1 MIATMRRGAQTGFSL
16 LEVVV
21 ALAILGL
28 ALGVLLEIFGSGL
41 NSAELTSRYAQ
52 AATIAESH
60 LASAGADVPLQPGDT
75 SGSVNDA
82 FHWALSIKPYDD
94 PQAQPQM
101 DTPLGLM
108 RVQLFEVVARVS
120 WSDYGKERE
129 VVLSTLQ
136 VGPKL

>member
-1 MIATMRRGAQTGFSL
+1 MISTMRGAQRGFSL

-41 NSAELTSRYAQ
+41 NGAELTSRYAQ
-52 AATIAESH
+52 AATIAESR
-60 LASAGADVPLQPGDT
+60 LASVGADVPLQPGDT
-75 SGSVNDA
+75 GGSENDA
-82 FHWALSIKPYDD
+82 FRWTLSIKPYDEQ
-94 PQAQPQM
+94 QAQPQM
-101 DTPLGLM
+101 GAPQSLM
-108 RVQLFEVVARVS
+108 RVQLFEIVARVS

-136 VGPKL
+136 LGPKL